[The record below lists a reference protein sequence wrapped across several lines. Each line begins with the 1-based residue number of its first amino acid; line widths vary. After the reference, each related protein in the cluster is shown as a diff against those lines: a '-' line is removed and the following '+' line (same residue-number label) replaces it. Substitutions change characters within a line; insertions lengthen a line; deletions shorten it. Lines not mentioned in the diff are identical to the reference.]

1 MTLYDEIAEADADEE
16 HRAWVRKLID
26 ARTEIVEF
34 VDTRMNGGGAAAYK
48 GFFKGGFNLSFH
60 IDLGDGRTSVL
71 IRFAMPG
78 ETVTPWRDEKVA
90 NEVRAIEYLR
100 EKTTIPLPHIHC
112 WGSTKESPRQLGPFI
127 VMDFVDGTRLS
138 RFLRQPFDDESEPV
152 ILNKDVDEATLD
164 TIYEQ
169 IADYMLQMSRL
180 SFSRIGAISRDTVEP
195 GTWAVT
201 GRPLT
206 LHMNVLGTATGY
218 PVDQFHTAPLD
229 SARTYFE
236 LVARQHLLHLE
247 TQRNLAKDA
256 ADVQRRYVARHR
268 FKQLITKYCA
278 AIDDAG
284 PFKIFCDDMQP
295 ANMLIDPNTLRI
307 ALVLDFEFTN
317 SMPAQFAYDPPWW
330 LLLRNPG
337 IWIDEEGIDSFLAR
351 YVPRLEQF
359 LRVLERVEEKSAMS
373 PANGE
378 RLSVRMRESW
388 ESGRFWFDYASRQCL
403 DIDAIYWAALHDPP
417 DGDGLSLLDPGTRE
431 ELAPLVQKKMEQL
444 SAYNAEYGARFPD
457 GSSE

>member
-16 HRAWVRKLID
+16 HRAWIRKLID

-34 VDTRMNGGGAAAYK
+34 VDTRMNGEGAAAYK

-90 NEVRAIEYLR
+90 NE
-100 EKTTIPLPHIHC
+100 
-112 WGSTKESPRQLGPFI
+112 PRQLGPFI
-127 VMDFVDGTRLS
+127 IMDFVEGTRLL

-180 SFSRIGAISRDTVEP
+180 SFSRIGAISRDTLEP

-218 PVDQFHTAPLD
+218 PVDQFHTTPLD

-247 TQRNLAKDA
+247 TQQNLAKDA
-256 ADVQRRYVARHR
+256 ADVQRRFVARHR
-268 FKQLITKYCA
+268 FQQLIPKYCA

-284 PFKIFCDDMQP
+284 PFRIFCDDMQP

-307 ALVLDFEFTN
+307 TLVLDFESTN

-359 LRVLERVEEKSAMS
+359 LQVLERVEEKSAVS

-378 RLSVRMRESW
+378 RLSARMRESW
-388 ESGRFWFDYASRQCL
+388 KSGRFWFNYASRQCL
-403 DIDAIYWAALHDPP
+403 DIDAIYWAALHDPA
-417 DGDGLSLLDPGTRE
+417 DGDGLSLLEPGTRE
-431 ELAPLVQKKMEQL
+431 ELAPLVEKKMEQL
-444 SAYNAEYGARFPD
+444 SAYNAEYAARFPD